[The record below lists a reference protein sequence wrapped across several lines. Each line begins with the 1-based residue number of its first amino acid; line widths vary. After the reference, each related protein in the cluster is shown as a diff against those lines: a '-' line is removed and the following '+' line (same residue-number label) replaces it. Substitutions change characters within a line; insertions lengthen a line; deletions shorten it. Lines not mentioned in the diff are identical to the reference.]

1 MSFAVAVRSSRWRF
15 ERQSVRRTWQSDEA
29 SAQARTALVPP
40 WVPPPTARMRT
51 LPQSPRYVCNHF
63 LAFCLFPLPQSSFDA
78 MHLPTPKL
86 KALAAAT
93 VAVVFPAFFS
103 IAIWRLKPLTSPE
116 LVFAAKGWHT
126 LAASQ
131 HFPQQNRSSPSMPL
145 SSPSWPTEPKDNSKP
160 FPTHPLSEDLPQMV
174 QGVFSDQIDLQ
185 IQATT
190 RFRKLLSKERNPPIE
205 EVIKTGVVSRFVE
218 FLRSPHTLVQFEAA
232 WALTNIASGS
242 AAQTQVVIEAGAVP
256 IFVEL
261 LASPEPDVREQAVWA
276 LGNIAGDSPQCRDY
290 VLSCGALKPLL
301 ALLGD
306 SRKLSM
312 LRNAT
317 WTLSNF
323 CRGKTPQP
331 DWNTIAPALPVL
343 SKLVYSLDD
352 EVLID
357 ACWAISYL
365 SDGSNDKIQAVIEA
379 GIPRRLVELLMHAST
394 SVQTPALRS
403 VGNIVTGDDVQTQVI
418 INCGALPCLLSL
430 LSSNKDGIRKEA
442 CWTISNI
449 TAGNSTQIQAVVD
462 ANIIPPLIHLL
473 SNGDLKTRKEA
484 CWAISNAT
492 SGGLQ
497 KPDQIRYLVAQGCIK
512 PLCDLL
518 GCPDNKIIQ
527 VALDGLE
534 NILKVGDLDKQAAG
548 DAPDAINRY
557 ALFIEECG
565 GMEKIHECQ
574 TNANE
579 EIYMKAYNIIEKYFS
594 DEDENADD
602 GMAQAQGPNGTFGFG
617 AGANGGQGGAAPFN
631 FSNTNENESMEM

>member
-1 MSFAVAVRSSRWRF
+1 MV
-15 ERQSVRRTWQSDEA
+15 
-29 SAQARTALVPP
+29 
-40 WVPPPTARMRT
+40 
-51 LPQSPRYVCNHF
+51 
-63 LAFCLFPLPQSSFDA
+63 
-78 MHLPTPKL
+78 
-86 KALAAAT
+86 
-93 VAVVFPAFFS
+93 
-103 IAIWRLKPLTSPE
+103 
-116 LVFAAKGWHT
+116 KGV
-126 LAASQ
+126 
-131 HFPQQNRSSPSMPL
+131 M
-145 SSPSWPTEPKDNSKP
+145 
-160 FPTHPLSEDLPQMV
+160 
-174 QGVFSDQIDLQ
+174 SDQVEEQ

-190 RFRKLLSKERNPPIE
+190 KFRKLLSKERNPPIE
-205 EVIKTGVVSRFVE
+205 RVIETGVVSRFVE

-242 AAQTQVVIEAGAVP
+242 AQQTQVVIESGAVP

-261 LASPEPDVREQAVWA
+261 LSSPEPDVREQAVWA
-276 LGNIAGDSPQCRDY
+276 LGNIAGDSPTCRDY
-290 VLSCGALKPLL
+290 VIGAGALRPLL
-301 ALLGD
+301 NLINDG
-306 SRKLSM
+306 RKLSM

-331 DWNTIAPALPVL
+331 DWNAIAPALPVL
-343 SKLVYSLDD
+343 AKLIYMLDD

-418 INCGALPCLLSL
+418 INCGSLPALLSL
-430 LSSNKDGIRKEA
+430 LSSTKDGIRKEA

-449 TAGNSTQIQAVVD
+449 TAGNSSQIQAVID
-462 ANIIPPLIHLL
+462 AGIIAPLINLL
-473 SNGDLKTRKEA
+473 ANGDFKTRKEA

-497 KPDQIRYLVAQGCIK
+497 KPEQIRYLVSQGCIK

-518 GCPDNKIIQ
+518 ACPDNKIIQ

-534 NILKVGDLDKQAAG
+534 NILKVGEMDKEASQGEARV
-548 DAPDAINRY
+548 NRY
-557 ALFIEECG
+557 ALFIEEAG
-565 GMEKIHECQ
+565 GMEKIHDCQ
-574 TNANE
+574 NNANE

-594 DEDENADD
+594 DEDEAAGDID
-602 GMAQAQGPNGTFGFG
+602 ELAPQQTQTGFALGTGQQQPGGFNF
-617 AGANGGQGGAAPFN
+617 ANGGD
-631 FSNTNENESMEM
+631 SMDM

>member
-1 MSFAVAVRSSRWRF
+1 
-15 ERQSVRRTWQSDEA
+15 
-29 SAQARTALVPP
+29 
-40 WVPPPTARMRT
+40 
-51 LPQSPRYVCNHF
+51 
-63 LAFCLFPLPQSSFDA
+63 
-78 MHLPTPKL
+78 
-86 KALAAAT
+86 
-93 VAVVFPAFFS
+93 
-103 IAIWRLKPLTSPE
+103 
-116 LVFAAKGWHT
+116 
-126 LAASQ
+126 
-131 HFPQQNRSSPSMPL
+131 
-145 SSPSWPTEPKDNSKP
+145 
-160 FPTHPLSEDLPQMV
+160 MV
-174 QGVFSDQIDLQ
+174 QGVFSDQIDQQ

-331 DWNTIAPALPVL
+331 DWNTVRLNLPPWHPLQTKATANTLPQIAPALPVL

-617 AGANGGQGGAAPFN
+617 AGANGGQGAAPFN
-631 FSNTNENESMEM
+631 FSNANENESMEM

>member
-1 MSFAVAVRSSRWRF
+1 MA
-15 ERQSVRRTWQSDEA
+15 ERYIPEHRRTNFKAKSTFKPDELRRRREEQQVEIRKQKREENLAKRRGIGTRGDGAPGASLGAAPDSDDEGVNTE
-29 SAQARTALVPP
+29 SQLNEE
-40 WVPPPTARMRT
+40 
-51 LPQSPRYVCNHF
+51 LPV
-63 LAFCLFPLPQSSFDA
+63 
-78 MHLPTPKL
+78 
-86 KALAAAT
+86 
-93 VAVVFPAFFS
+93 
-103 IAIWRLKPLTSPE
+103 
-116 LVFAAKGWHT
+116 
-126 LAASQ
+126 
-131 HFPQQNRSSPSMPL
+131 
-145 SSPSWPTEPKDNSKP
+145 
-160 FPTHPLSEDLPQMV
+160 MV
-174 QGVFSDQIDLQ
+174 QGVFSDKIDDQIN
-185 IQATT
+185 ATT
-190 RFRKLLSKERNPPIE
+190 KFRKLLSKERNPPIE
-205 EVIKTGVVSRFVE
+205 RVIETGVVGRFVE

-242 AAQTQVVIEAGAVP
+242 AQQTQVVIEAGAVP

-261 LASPEPDVREQAVWA
+261 LSSPEPDVREQAVWA
-276 LGNIAGDSPQCRDY
+276 LGNIAGDSPHCRDF
-290 VLSCGALKPLL
+290 VLASGALAPLVR
-301 ALLGD
+301 LLGD

-331 DWNTIAPALPVL
+331 DWHTIQPALPVL
-343 SKLVYSLDD
+343 AKLVYSLDD

-379 GIPRRLVELLMHAST
+379 NIPRRLVELLMHAST

-403 VGNIVTGDDVQTQVI
+403 VGNIVTGDDVQTQLI
-418 INCGALPCLLSL
+418 INCGALPALLSL
-430 LSSNKDGIRKEA
+430 LSSTKDGIRKEA

-473 SNGDLKTRKEA
+473 SHGDFKTRKEA

-497 KPDQIRYLVAQGCIK
+497 KPDQIRFLVSQGAIR

-518 GCPDNKIIQ
+518 TCPDNKIIQ

-534 NILKVGDLDKQAAG
+534 NILKVGDMDKEAADG
-548 DAPDAINRY
+548 TTEAPVNRY
-557 ALFIEECG
+557 ALFIEDCE
-565 GMEKIHECQ
+565 GMLKIHDCQ
-574 TNANE
+574 NNSNE

-594 DEDENADD
+594 DDEGDAEINDLAPQQGQD
-602 GMAQAQGPNGTFGFG
+602 GQFGFG
-617 AGANGGQGGAAPFN
+617 PQQQQQNFNFANGGD
-631 FSNTNENESMEM
+631 MEM

>member
-1 MSFAVAVRSSRWRF
+1 MA
-15 ERQSVRRTWQSDEA
+15 ERYIPEHRRTQFKAKNSFKPDELRRRREEQQVEIRRQKREENLAKRRGVQRGNGEIGIGGLADADSDDEA
-29 SAQARTALVPP
+29 GNIESELSTE
-40 WVPPPTARMRT
+40 
-51 LPQSPRYVCNHF
+51 LP
-63 LAFCLFPLPQSSFDA
+63 
-78 MHLPTPKL
+78 
-86 KALAAAT
+86 
-93 VAVVFPAFFS
+93 
-103 IAIWRLKPLTSPE
+103 E
-116 LVFAAKGWHT
+116 
-126 LAASQ
+126 
-131 HFPQQNRSSPSMPL
+131 
-145 SSPSWPTEPKDNSKP
+145 
-160 FPTHPLSEDLPQMV
+160 MV
-174 QGVFSDQIDLQ
+174 KGVFSDQIDAQ

-190 RFRKLLSKERNPPIE
+190 KFRKLLSKERNPPIE
-205 EVIKTGVVSRFVE
+205 KVIETGVVSRFVE

-261 LASPEPDVREQAVWA
+261 LSSHEPDVREQAVWA
-276 LGNIAGDSPQCRDY
+276 LGNIAGDSPACRDY
-290 VLSCGALKPLL
+290 VLSQGALKPLL
-301 ALLGD
+301 NLIADG
-306 SRKLSM
+306 RKLSM

-331 DWNTIAPALPVL
+331 DWNTIQPALPVL
-343 SKLVYSLDD
+343 AKLVYMLDD

-418 INCGALPCLLSL
+418 INCGALTALMSL
-430 LSSNKDGIRKEA
+430 LTSQKDGIRKEA

-449 TAGNSTQIQAVVD
+449 TAGNSTQIQSVVD
-462 ANIIPPLIHLL
+462 AGIIPPLIHLL
-473 SNGDLKTRKEA
+473 SNGDFKTRKEA

-497 KPDQIRYLVAQGCIK
+497 KPDQIRYLVSQGCIK

-518 GCPDNKIIQ
+518 ACPDNKIIQ

-534 NILKVGDLDKQAAG
+534 NILKVGEMDKEAA
-548 DAPDAINRY
+548 DARAPEAQVNRY
-557 ALFIEECG
+557 ALFIEEVG
-565 GMEKIHECQ
+565 GMEKIHDCQ
-574 TNANE
+574 NNANE
-579 EIYMKAYNIIEKYFS
+579 EIYMKAYNIIERYFS
-594 DEDENADD
+594 DDED
-602 GMAQAQGPNGTFGFG
+602 
-617 AGANGGQGGAAPFN
+617 AGADIEELAPQANATGFTLGSNQPQGQFN
-631 FSNTNENESMEM
+631 FANGNDSMDM

>member
-1 MSFAVAVRSSRWRF
+1 MVKGVMSN
-15 ERQSVRRTWQSDEA
+15 EI
-29 SAQARTALVPP
+29 
-40 WVPPPTARMRT
+40 
-51 LPQSPRYVCNHF
+51 
-63 LAFCLFPLPQSSFDA
+63 DA
-78 MHLPTPKL
+78 
-86 KALAAAT
+86 
-93 VAVVFPAFFS
+93 
-103 IAIWRLKPLTSPE
+103 
-116 LVFAAKGWHT
+116 
-126 LAASQ
+126 
-131 HFPQQNRSSPSMPL
+131 
-145 SSPSWPTEPKDNSKP
+145 
-160 FPTHPLSEDLPQMV
+160 
-174 QGVFSDQIDLQ
+174 Q

-190 RFRKLLSKERNPPIE
+190 KFRKLLSKERNPPIE
-205 EVIKTGVVSRFVE
+205 KVIETGVVTRFVE

-242 AAQTQVVIEAGAVP
+242 AQQTQVVINAGAVP

-261 LASPEPDVREQAVWA
+261 LGSHEADVREQAVWA
-276 LGNIAGDSPQCRDY
+276 LGNIAGDSPHCRDF
-290 VLSCGALKPLL
+290 VLAAGALQPLL
-301 ALLGD
+301 ALLTD

-331 DWNTIAPALPVL
+331 KWEQVSKQTNRVRRLANLQQIEPALPVL
-343 SKLVYSLDD
+343 AKLIYSLDD

-379 GIPRRLVELLMHAST
+379 GIPRRLVELLGHAST

-418 INCGALPCLLSL
+418 INTGALPALLYL
-430 LSSNKDGIRKEA
+430 LGSAKDGIRKEA

-449 TAGNSTQIQAVVD
+449 TAGNQVQIQAVID
-462 ANIIPPLIHLL
+462 AGLIPPLINLL
-473 SNGDLKTRKEA
+473 SNGDFKTRKEA

-497 KPDQIRYLVAQGCIK
+497 KPEQIRYLVQQGCVK

-518 GCPDNKIIQ
+518 ICPDNKIIQ

-534 NILKVGDLDKQAAG
+534 NILKVGEMDK
-548 DAPDAINRY
+548 DASDNPADQINRF
-557 ALFIEECG
+557 ALFIEEAG

-574 TNANE
+574 SNVNE
-579 EIYMKAYNIIEKYFS
+579 EIYIKAYKIIEQYYS
-594 DEDENADD
+594 DEEETGEMDA
-602 GMAQAQGPNGTFGFG
+602 AQAGQNGTFGFG
-617 AGANGGQGGAAPFN
+617 GDHQQQSQLSVGASGQPGG
-631 FSNTNENESMEM
+631 FSFATGQDSMDM

>member
-1 MSFAVAVRSSRWRF
+1 MA
-15 ERQSVRRTWQSDEA
+15 ERYIPEHRRTQFKAKNTFKPEELRRRREEQQVEIRKAKREENLAKRRGIAGADGSRPGASLGAEPDSDDD
-29 SAQARTALVPP
+29 T
-40 WVPPPTARMRT
+40 PPT
-51 LPQSPRYVCNHF
+51 
-63 LAFCLFPLPQSSFDA
+63 
-78 MHLPTPKL
+78 
-86 KALAAAT
+86 
-93 VAVVFPAFFS
+93 
-103 IAIWRLKPLTSPE
+103 E
-116 LVFAAKGWHT
+116 
-126 LAASQ
+126 SQ
-131 HFPQQNRSSPSMPL
+131 LN
-145 SSPSWPTEPKDNSKP
+145 
-160 FPTHPLSEDLPQMV
+160 EDLPQMCA
-174 QGVFSDQIDLQ
+174 GVFSEQIDLQ

-190 RFRKLLSKERNPPIE
+190 KFRKLLSKERNPPIE
-205 EVIKTGVVSRFVE
+205 EVIKTGVVSRFVT

-242 AAQTQVVIEAGAVP
+242 AQQTQVVIEAGAVP
-256 IFVEL
+256 IFCEL
-261 LASPEPDVREQAVWA
+261 LLSHEPDVREQAVWA
-276 LGNIAGDSPQCRDY
+276 LGNIAGDSPSCRDY

-301 ALLGD
+301 SLLGD

-331 DWNTIAPALPVL
+331 DWNTILPALPVL
-343 SKLVYSLDD
+343 AKLVYSLDD

-365 SDGSNDKIQAVIEA
+365 SDGANDKIQAVIEA

-418 INCGALPCLLSL
+418 INCGALPALLSL
-430 LSSNKDGIRKEA
+430 LSSGKDGIRKEA
-442 CWTISNI
+442 CWTISNV
-449 TAGNSTQIQAVVD
+449 TAGNSTQIQAVID

-497 KPDQIRYLVAQGCIK
+497 KPEQIRYLVNQGCIK

-518 GCPDNKIIQ
+518 ACPDNKIIQ

-534 NILKVGDLDKQAAG
+534 NILKVGEMDKDAAG
-548 DAPDAINRY
+548 EGQESINRY
-557 ALFIEECG
+557 ALFIEECQ
-565 GMEKIHECQ
+565 GMEKIHDCQ

-579 EIYMKAYNIIEKYFS
+579 EIYMKAYNMIEKYFS
-594 DEDENADD
+594 DEDEAEGQDD
-602 GMAQAQGPNGTFGFG
+602 GAQRADGTFGFG
-617 AGANGGQGGAAPFN
+617 ANPAAQGAGFN
-631 FSNTNENESMEM
+631 FASPNGDSMDM

>member
-1 MSFAVAVRSSRWRF
+1 
-15 ERQSVRRTWQSDEA
+15 
-29 SAQARTALVPP
+29 
-40 WVPPPTARMRT
+40 
-51 LPQSPRYVCNHF
+51 
-63 LAFCLFPLPQSSFDA
+63 
-78 MHLPTPKL
+78 
-86 KALAAAT
+86 
-93 VAVVFPAFFS
+93 
-103 IAIWRLKPLTSPE
+103 
-116 LVFAAKGWHT
+116 
-126 LAASQ
+126 
-131 HFPQQNRSSPSMPL
+131 
-145 SSPSWPTEPKDNSKP
+145 
-160 FPTHPLSEDLPQMV
+160 MV

-331 DWNTIAPALPVL
+331 DWNTVRLNLPSWHPLQTKAAANTLPQIAPALPVL

-617 AGANGGQGGAAPFN
+617 AGANGGQGSAPFN
-631 FSNTNENESMEM
+631 FSNANENESMEM

>member
-1 MSFAVAVRSSRWRF
+1 MA
-15 ERQSVRRTWQSDEA
+15 ERYIPEHRRTTFKAKGVFKADELRRRREEQQVEIRKQKREENLAKRRNMAVTSPAPGAGVDSDEEGG
-29 SAQARTALVPP
+29 T
-40 WVPPPTARMRT
+40 
-51 LPQSPRYVCNHF
+51 
-63 LAFCLFPLPQSSFDA
+63 
-78 MHLPTPKL
+78 
-86 KALAAAT
+86 
-93 VAVVFPAFFS
+93 
-103 IAIWRLKPLTSPE
+103 E
-116 LVFAAKGWHT
+116 
-126 LAASQ
+126 SQ
-131 HFPQQNRSSPSMPL
+131 LN
-145 SSPSWPTEPKDNSKP
+145 
-160 FPTHPLSEDLPQMV
+160 EDLPSMCA
-174 QGVFSDQIDLQ
+174 GVFSESIDQQ

-205 EVIKTGVVSRFVE
+205 KVIECGVVSRFVE

-242 AAQTQVVIEAGAVP
+242 ASQTQVVIEAGAVP

-261 LASPEPDVREQAVWA
+261 LSSHEPDVREQAVWA
-276 LGNIAGDSPQCRDY
+276 LGNIAGDSPQCRDF
-290 VLSCGALKPLL
+290 VLSAGALPPLL
-301 ALLGD
+301 SLLGD

-331 DWNTIAPALPVL
+331 DWPTILPALPVL
-343 SKLVYSLDD
+343 AKLVYSLDD

-365 SDGSNDKIQAVIEA
+365 SDGSNDKIQAVIEN
-379 GIPRRLVELLMHAST
+379 GIPRRLVELLMHSST

-418 INCGALPCLLSL
+418 INCGALPALLAL
-430 LSSNKDGIRKEA
+430 LGSPKDGIRKEA

-449 TAGNSTQIQAVVD
+449 TAGNSTQIQAVID
-462 ANIIPPLIHLL
+462 ANIIPPLINLL
-473 SNGDLKTRKEA
+473 SHGDFKTRKEA

-497 KPDQIRYLVAQGCIK
+497 KPEQIRYLVSQGCIR

-518 GCPDNKIIQ
+518 GCMDNKIIQ

-534 NILKVGDLDKQAAG
+534 NILKVGDMDKNAET
-548 DAPDAINRY
+548 DNMNRY
-557 ALFIEECG
+557 AMFIEEAG
-565 GMEKIHECQ
+565 GMERIHAAQ
-574 TNANE
+574 NNANE

-594 DEDENADD
+594 DEDDETGAEIQGLAPQPQQD
-602 GMAQAQGPNGTFGFG
+602 GQAGGTFSFG
-617 AGANGGQGGAAPFN
+617 AQPQQGGFNFANGD
-631 FSNTNENESMEM
+631 SMDM

>member
-1 MSFAVAVRSSRWRF
+1 MADRYIP
-15 ERQSVRRTWQSDEA
+15 EHRRTQFKAKGSFNQDVLRRRREEQQVEIRKAKREENLAKRRGIGTGENRPGASLGAAPDSDDEN
-29 SAQARTALVPP
+29 
-40 WVPPPTARMRT
+40 PPT
-51 LPQSPRYVCNHF
+51 
-63 LAFCLFPLPQSSFDA
+63 
-78 MHLPTPKL
+78 
-86 KALAAAT
+86 
-93 VAVVFPAFFS
+93 
-103 IAIWRLKPLTSPE
+103 E
-116 LVFAAKGWHT
+116 
-126 LAASQ
+126 SQ
-131 HFPQQNRSSPSMPL
+131 LN
-145 SSPSWPTEPKDNSKP
+145 
-160 FPTHPLSEDLPQMV
+160 EDLPQMV
-174 QGVFSDQIDLQ
+174 AGVFSDQIELQ

-190 RFRKLLSKERNPPIE
+190 KFRKLLSKERNPPIE

-242 AAQTQVVIEAGAVP
+242 QTQTQVVIEAGAVP

-306 SRKLSM
+306 SRKLTM

-323 CRGKTPQP
+323 CRGKAPQP
-331 DWNTIAPALPVL
+331 DWATIAPALPVL
-343 SKLVYSLDD
+343 AKLVYSLDD

-403 VGNIVTGDDVQTQVI
+403 VGNIVTGDDVQTQI
-418 INCGALPCLLSL
+418 IVNCGALPCLLSL

-449 TAGNSTQIQAVVD
+449 TAGNSNQIQSVID

-497 KPDQIRYLVAQGCIK
+497 KPDQIRYLVSQGCIK

-518 GCPDNKIIQ
+518 SCPDNKIIQ

-534 NILKVGDLDKQAAG
+534 NILKVGDLDKQASGEGAG
-548 DAPDAINRY
+548 LNRY
-557 ALFIEECG
+557 SLFIEECG
-565 GMEKIHECQ
+565 GMEKIHDCQ
-574 TNANE
+574 NNANE
-579 EIYMKAYNIIEKYFS
+579 EIYMKAFNIIEKYFS
-594 DEDENADD
+594 DEEENADD
-602 GMAQAQGPNGTFGFG
+602 GMTQGTGPNGTFGF
-617 AGANGGQGGAAPFN
+617 AANGAPQAGSFN
-631 FSNTNENESMEM
+631 FANGSDSMDM